1 MGCPAARWA
10 ENTRISIQAD
20 LKLVFHIDCQAVLRA
35 NRRPIQTS
43 GPPVEVPIK
52 AMPRTD
58 LQISPDDAH
67 VASSIH
73 LAEETIPKIP
83 KWKRILDV
91 TCVLLAVPFLIPV
104 GLVLAAFIKIVS
116 PGPAFFR
123 QKRVG
128 CYGRPFMC
136 LKFRTMKVNS
146 DVTVHQ
152 AHLKEL
158 MTSNRPTRKLDC
170 GGDSR
175 LIRGGLL
182 LRSLGVDELPQLF
195 NVLWGEMSLV
205 GTASL
210 HPLRIWFAFSAAQT
224 ALRGA
229 AGFDRSMAGQRQ
241 KSHYFRGN
249 DQFGFALCPAQVGLD
264 GLEDHGVDADLS
276 DFGIGVGGN

>member
-1 MGCPAARWA
+1 M
-10 ENTRISIQAD
+10 
-20 LKLVFHIDCQAVLRA
+20 
-35 NRRPIQTS
+35 
-43 GPPVEVPIK
+43 EVPIK

-58 LQISPDDAH
+58 LQISPDDAR

-73 LAEETIPKIP
+73 VAEETIPKIP

-128 CYGRPFMC
+128 YYGRPFMC

-205 GTASL
+205 GPRPCTLYEFGLLSPRHKLRCEAPPGLTGLWQVSGKNRTTFEEMINLDL
-210 HPLRIWFAFSAAQT
+210 HYVQRKSVWLDLKIMALTPIAILGLVWELKIQGKSPRQHSAEKPWKGTGQFAGT
-224 ALRGA
+224 V
-229 AGFDRSMAGQRQ
+229 
-241 KSHYFRGN
+241 
-249 DQFGFALCPAQVGLD
+249 PANQ
-264 GLEDHGVDADLS
+264 
-276 DFGIGVGGN
+276 